1 MSEPYRAQQS
11 EFGGLQIIAAEG
23 EPGLVTVEVEVSATS
38 FGPATGELGAV
49 AEQVGQQV
57 GSVTDSINQTQGV
70 TTYRIEIPV
79 TPVEGFAE
87 GNVTV
92 TVGLREAGTVV
103 DTATTSVSLPPQ
115 DGTPSPD
122 PPENG
127 GGGGGG
133 DPDPDPQPPEGG
145 SPPPEPDQPDGDGI
159 NTRLL
164 AVGAVGVAAY
174 ALSRGL

>member
-11 EFGGLQIIAAEG
+11 EFGGIQITAAEA
-23 EPGLVTVEVEVSATS
+23 EPGLVTAEVEVSATS
-38 FGPATGELGAV
+38 FGPARGELGAV

-57 GSVTDSINQTQGV
+57 GSITDSISQTQGV

-79 TPVEGFAE
+79 APVEGFAE

-92 TVGLREAGTVV
+92 TVGLREAGTLV

-115 DGTPSPD
+115 DGSPSPD

-127 GGGGGG
+127 GGGGGS
-133 DPDPDPQPPEGG
+133 PDPDPQPPESG
-145 SPPPEPDQPDGDGI
+145 SPAPKPDQPGGDGFDA
-159 NTRLL
+159 RLL

-174 ALSRGL
+174 ALSRRL